1 MEKNRRNKRNKGK
14 KFNGVKL
21 MFEDEA
27 GFGRISSPSNCWVPP
42 KTRPVVPSQRVR
54 EYKTVYGAVSPI
66 DGDSFFMVLDKS
78 NTENM
83 SLFMTELS
91 KKYPNDLIL
100 LVMDRASWHKAHAL
114 KSHTNIWRFFIPPR
128 TPEMNPIEIVWR
140 EIRKLG
146 FKNKAFS
153 SIDEVVLKFYEVVEQ
168 HMSNEAIRNLT
179 LWSWVEEVYLLPIS
193 SFDSF
198 NSNISINTI
207 ISNAA

>member
-1 MEKNRRNKRNKGK
+1 
-14 KFNGVKL
+14 

-27 GFGRISSPSNCWVPP
+27 GFGRISDPANCWAPP
-42 KTRPVVPSQRVR
+42 KTRPTVPSQRIR
-54 EYKTVYGAVSPI
+54 EYKTVYGAVSPL

-83 SLFMTELS
+83 SLFMSELS
-91 KKYPNDLIL
+91 KAFPDDLIL
-100 LVMDRASWHKAHAL
+100 LVMDRASWHKANEL

-140 EIRKLG
+140 EIRKFG

-153 SIDEVVLKFYEVVEQ
+153 SIGEVVNRFNEVVERDITNSLIQ
-168 HMSNEAIRNLT
+168 SIT
-179 LWSWVEEVYLLPIS
+179 LWPWVTEIYDLHS
-193 SFDSF
+193 SAF
-198 NSNISINTI
+198 NPFNNK

>member
-1 MEKNRRNKRNKGK
+1 
-14 KFNGVKL
+14 

-27 GFGRISSPSNCWVPP
+27 GFGRISDPSNCWAPP
-42 KTRPVVPSQRVR
+42 RTRPVVPSQRVR

-91 KKYPNDLIL
+91 KKFPNDLIL
-100 LVMDRASWHKAHAL
+100 LVMDRASWHKAHVL

-128 TPEMNPIEIVWR
+128 TPQMNPIEVVWR

-153 SIDEVVLKFYEVVEQ
+153 SIDEVVLKFNEVVEH
-168 HMSNEAIRNLT
+168 HMSNEAIRSLT
-179 LWSWVEEVYLLPIS
+179 LWPWVEVVYSLPS
-193 SFDSF
+193 SSVASF
-198 NSNISINTI
+198 NSYNSYNPKIL
-207 ISNAA
+207 NAA

>member
-1 MEKNRRNKRNKGK
+1 
-14 KFNGVKL
+14 

-27 GFGRISSPSNCWVPP
+27 GFGRISDPSNCWASPR
-42 KTRPVVPSQRVR
+42 TRPVVPGQRVR

-91 KKYPNDLIL
+91 KKFPDDLIL
-100 LVMDRASWHKAHAL
+100 LVMDRASWHKAQAL

-128 TPEMNPIEIVWR
+128 TPQMNPIEIVWR

-153 SIDEVVLKFYEVVEQ
+153 SIDEVVHKFNEVVKCY
-168 HMSNEAIRNLT
+168 MSNEAIRSLT
-179 LWSWVEEVYLLPIS
+179 LWSWVEEVYSLPS
-193 SFDSF
+193 STPESA
-198 NSNISINTI
+198 NSSNSSNSRV
-207 ISNAA
+207 SNAA

>member
-1 MEKNRRNKRNKGK
+1 
-14 KFNGVKL
+14 

-27 GFGRISSPSNCWVPP
+27 GFGRISDPLNCWAPP
-42 KTRPVVPSQRVR
+42 RTRPIVPSQRVR

-100 LVMDRASWHKAHAL
+100 FVMDRASWHKACAL

-153 SIDEVVLKFYEVVEQ
+153 SIDEVVQKFHEVVEQ

-179 LWSWVEEVYLLPIS
+179 LWSWVEEVYSLPAFSAAS
-193 SFDSF
+193 S
-198 NSNISINTI
+198 NSSNSINSM